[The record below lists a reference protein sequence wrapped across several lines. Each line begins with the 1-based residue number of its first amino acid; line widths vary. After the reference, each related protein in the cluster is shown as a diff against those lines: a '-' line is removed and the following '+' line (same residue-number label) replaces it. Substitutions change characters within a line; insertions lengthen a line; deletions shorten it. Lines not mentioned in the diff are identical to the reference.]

1 MKRILVLGAHYD
13 DVEIGAGGTLLK
25 HTNAGDEVYVAIT
38 SSDELRT
45 GPPSLRHGEQIS
57 SLSMLGIKHT
67 QLLLF
72 PTEDDV
78 SDIVCTLDALNPDII
93 YTMFELDTHQ
103 AHRKCSYIGQSV
115 GRKLSTQVVFYNSGT
130 SYNFLPNIFSMISFD
145 FKQKLLECFRSQIK
159 LGAINI
165 DMIQRRESYWASLIT
180 ERPNSYAE
188 GFMIRK
194 MIYEV

>member
-1 MKRILVLGAHYD
+1 MKRILSLGAHYD

-25 HTNAGDEVYVAIT
+25 HVTAGDEVYIAIT
-38 SSDELRT
+38 SSDEYRT
-45 GPPSLRHGEQIS
+45 GEPILRHREQLR
-57 SLSMLGIKHT
+57 SLNMLGISDM

-72 PTEDDV
+72 DTNDDV
-78 SDIVCTLDALNPDII
+78 SDIVGVLDGLNLDIV

-103 AHRKCSYIGQSV
+103 AHRKCSHIGQSV
-115 GRKLSTQVVFYNSGT
+115 GRRLSTQVVFYNSGT
-130 SYNFLPNIFSMISFD
+130 SYDFLPNIFSMVPFD
-145 FKQKLLECFRSQIK
+145 FKQKLLKCFESQIE
-159 LGAINI
+159 LNAINI
-165 DMIQRRESYWASLIT
+165 NIIQRRESYWASLIT